1 MVINEINDETSYS
14 ISDRKFYVQSVSI
27 KLMAYIIEKDDFE
40 VKKYPKRT
48 NLTLDGDK
56 YKKNKPCVEIEEIDN
71 IKNKTPDTNTKN
83 NPSLNE

>member
-1 MVINEINDETSYS
+1 
-14 ISDRKFYVQSVSI
+14 
-27 KLMAYIIEKDDFE
+27 MAYIIEKDDFE

-71 IKNKTPDTNTKN
+71 VWIRKRF
-83 NPSLNE
+83 L